1 MIGGAGYAFAA
12 LLCWGLSD
20 FIYKNA
26 IAAGVNVNEAGSDAT
41 GRSSRERSAAAPVG
55 RPPPQLSSA
64 GRSGRS

>member
-26 IAAGVNVNEAGSDAT
+26 IAAGVKPHHFLMGHRPGA
-41 GRSSRERSAAAPVG
+41 SRR
-55 RPPPQLSSA
+55 
-64 GRSGRS
+64 